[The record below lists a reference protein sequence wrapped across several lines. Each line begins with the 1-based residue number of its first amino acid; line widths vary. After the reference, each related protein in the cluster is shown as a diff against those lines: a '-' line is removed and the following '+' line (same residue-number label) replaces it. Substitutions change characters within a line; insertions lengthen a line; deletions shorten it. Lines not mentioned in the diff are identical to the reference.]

1 MPRKYRWQETVED
14 WPPLE
19 PHRKYPMRIHSITK
33 GNDIDVLLEFCETD
47 QAGRTFA
54 MSLLRPIHP
63 TNLAG
68 RLFSAAG
75 LRVAVGERLFPQ
87 EAIGKVIGVT
97 FEHTPTGPTIVEIEP
112 AGEEENNP

>member
-14 WPPLE
+14 WPTLE
-19 PHRKYPMRIHSITK
+19 PHRKYPMRIRSIVK

-54 MSLLRPIHP
+54 ISLSKPIHP
-63 TNLAG
+63 TNFAG

-75 LRVAVGERLFPQ
+75 LRVAVGEKLFPQ
-87 EAIGKVIGVT
+87 EALGKVVLGT
-97 FEHTPTGPTIVEIEP
+97 FENMDTGPTIIAIEP
-112 AGEEENNP
+112 AGVEENQ

>member
-19 PHRKYPMRIHSITK
+19 PHRKYPMRIRSVTK
-33 GNDIDVLLEFCETD
+33 GNDIDVLLEFCEPD

-54 MSLLRPIHP
+54 MALPRPIHP
-63 TNLAG
+63 TNLTG
-68 RLFSAAG
+68 RLFCAAG
-75 LRVAVGERLFPQ
+75 LRVAVGEKLFPQ

-97 FEHTPTGPTIVEIEP
+97 FEHTSTGSTIVEIEP
-112 AGEEENNP
+112 DREEVN